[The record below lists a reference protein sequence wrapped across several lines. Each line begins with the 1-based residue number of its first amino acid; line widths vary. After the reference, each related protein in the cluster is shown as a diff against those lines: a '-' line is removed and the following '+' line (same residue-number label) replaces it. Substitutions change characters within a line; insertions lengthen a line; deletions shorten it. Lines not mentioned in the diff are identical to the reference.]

1 MWSDIIGILSYLNT
15 ITLWNITGTDASG
28 KITILNSISITDVA
42 ISLLSIVLMVILTKN
57 IPGLLEVT
65 LNKFATT
72 KNASYSIKTILT
84 YIIITTCT
92 IVCLGHLGVTWDN
105 LQWLVAA
112 LSVGLGFGLQEI
124 FGNFVS
130 GLILLFER
138 PIRLGDIVTIGDVS
152 GTVTRIRIRATTIM
166 QFDKKELIVPNKKFI
181 TESLTN
187 WTLSDTVTRIEISV
201 GVSYNENLDIV
212 QRNLLDIANK
222 CPYVAKEPAPKAYF
236 MRFGDS
242 NLDHSLYVYV
252 NTISE
257 RYPAINYLNKAIY
270 NRFKDLNIEIAY
282 NQIDMYIKNVKTEQ
296 EIKIDATPR
305 EEKK

>member
-1 MWSDIIGILSYLNT
+1 M
-15 ITLWNITGTDASG
+15 WNITGTDASG

-257 RYPAINYLNKAIY
+257 RYPAIKYK
-270 NRFKDLNIEIAY
+270 RFKFI
-282 NQIDMYIKNVKTEQ
+282 
-296 EIKIDATPR
+296 
-305 EEKK
+305 